1 MAASLGATSL
11 ENVHHEG
18 LNELLRDLANVY
30 PSDDFR
36 GPSLG
41 VPMLDALVNVFML
54 RTHGP
59 VPESQHQDLN
69 DQVQVQTVLQEQE
82 PDQQAF
88 ESDDEEML
96 LADQFDQ
103 ETALPD
109 DQAAHFNPLFSG
121 SAYRNKRPIPVVE
134 ISSSLSAAGKSQLLY
149 HLTAL
154 AVLPREYGRIPIG
167 GQDAAAIFIDADD
180 RFDVQR
186 LQMIARGIMQK
197 ALKSF
202 QAQEEQESETA
213 AVSTD
218 DIEAVIISAL
228 KHVHVFRPQSSFA
241 LIATLSNLDT
251 CLYDVSRHYSASRP
265 IQMLAIDSVTA
276 FFWQDKL
283 RDNLARAEELG
294 LPNEEIDKLRDQMKS
309 FHFVDLYAEIV
320 RELKRLQ
327 ALFGCNVVYTT
338 TVSGARPIKKATDQ
352 DDPLGPY
359 DLPPSR
365 TPALRSAL
373 PAPWGTFPV
382 LRLVV
387 QRDPVRSFPPSMSA
401 HDAKKDASMRQ
412 SAVSQGKFS
421 AYVNAWGR
429 EEWPR
434 RVIDGLKPY
443 NDGSFA
449 FYVREHAIEIPLPE
463 Q

>member
-1 MAASLGATSL
+1 
-11 ENVHHEG
+11 
-18 LNELLRDLANVY
+18 
-30 PSDDFR
+30 
-36 GPSLG
+36 
-41 VPMLDALVNVFML
+41 MLDALVKVFML

-59 VPESQHQDLN
+59 VSVSVPVPDNQNQDLN
-69 DQVQVQTVLQEQE
+69 DQFQPQNVLQEQEQE

-103 ETALPD
+103 EASLLDEQPVNL
-109 DQAAHFNPLFSG
+109 NPFFSG

-154 AVLPREYGRIPIG
+154 AVLPREYGRVPIG
-167 GQDAAAIFIDADD
+167 GQDAAAIFVDADD

-186 LQMIARGIMQK
+186 LQTIARGVMTN
-197 ALKSF
+197 ALKVY
-202 QAQEEQESETA
+202 QAQEEQKSED
-213 AVSTD
+213 AVLSTD
-218 DIEAVIISAL
+218 DIEAVISSAL
-228 KHVHVFRPQSSFA
+228 KHVHVFKPQSSFA
-241 LIATLSNLDT
+241 LLATLSNLDT
-251 CLYDVSRHYSASRP
+251 YLYDISRHYSASRP

-294 LPNEEIDKLRDQMKS
+294 RPNEEIDKLREQMRS
-309 FHFVDLYAEIV
+309 FHFVDLYAGIV

-327 ALFGCNVVYTT
+327 AQFGCNVVYTT
-338 TVSGARPIKKATDQ
+338 TVSGARPIKTITDQ
-352 DDPLGPY
+352 DGPLGPY
-359 DLPPSR
+359 DAPPSR

-401 HDAKKDASMRQ
+401 HDARKDAPLRQ
-412 SAVSQGKFS
+412 SAVLQGKFS
-421 AYVNAWGR
+421 VYVNAWGR

-434 RVIDGLKPY
+434 RVVDGLKSY

-449 FYVREHAIEIPLPE
+449 FYVREHAIEIPLPG